1 MIVDD
6 RSAGTLGFG
15 GPYDK
20 RAKPLR
26 QRRYV
31 MEKRMNAL
39 EVALN
44 NEMKEHQFYKT
55 NAERTSNPIGRAMF
69 EQIAKEELEH
79 HERLQQLHDAW
90 DKQNK
95 WPETV
100 PLKVSNTAIRSAFKG
115 ALKKAPKAGKGDA
128 DDLKAIRTAI
138 DFEAKGAA
146 HYAQLRDASTNP
158 QEKAFFDLLANIEHE
173 HFVSL
178 KDTEEFLTEPAMWY
192 QKFDKTGLDGA

>member
-1 MIVDD
+1 
-6 RSAGTLGFG
+6 
-15 GPYDK
+15 
-20 RAKPLR
+20 
-26 QRRYV
+26 

-44 NEMKEHQFYKT
+44 NEMKEHQFYRK
-55 NAERTSNPIGRAMF
+55 NAERTSNPVGKAMF

-100 PLKVSNTAIRSAFKG
+100 PLKVNNTAIRSAFKG